1 MWNDIHS
8 NAETICK
15 NPIVSSLI
23 EKKLTFDPNMGDSE
37 ETDARKI
44 DNDHRPEDFAIVTD
58 ADSSQ
63 MEAIVD
69 SGLGRSFIMYG
80 PPGTGKSQTIT
91 NMIANALY
99 HDKRVLFV
107 AEKMAALSVVE
118 QRLKKV
124 GLEPFCLELHSNKAT
139 KSHLLDQ
146 LDMALNVA
154 HIESP
159 EDFEKASEELFAQ
172 RKQLL
177 RYMESL
183 HRKDTNGF
191 SLYDCI
197 TRYLALNSDRIQ
209 ISADVIESMSVQ
221 KLQHVME
228 LLESIDVIFK
238 ITGHPADS
246 PLRGISINDPSFAG
260 SEKFKAAVEAMK
272 TTLPKART
280 AMKKLAAKYGLPSD
294 GTISNMRFMAEV
306 LNAWMNLMKEEHEYD
321 IIHKN
326 IAIY

>member
-1 MWNDIHS
+1 
-8 NAETICK
+8 
-15 NPIVSSLI
+15 
-23 EKKLTFDPNMGDSE
+23 
-37 ETDARKI
+37 
-44 DNDHRPEDFAIVTD
+44 
-58 ADSSQ
+58 
-63 MEAIVD
+63 
-69 SGLGRSFIMYG
+69 
-80 PPGTGKSQTIT
+80 
-91 NMIANALY
+91 
-99 HDKRVLFV
+99 
-107 AEKMAALSVVE
+107 
-118 QRLKKV
+118 
-124 GLEPFCLELHSNKAT
+124 
-139 KSHLLDQ
+139 
-146 LDMALNVA
+146 
-154 HIESP
+154 
-159 EDFEKASEELFAQ
+159 
-172 RKQLL
+172 
-177 RYMESL
+177 MESL